1 MAALKSATKK
11 DTGSTSAKIWGFL
24 KYALPVAAAVGAI
37 ATCVLFPP
45 AALFVA
51 PAVEWLVANAI
62 PAFAS
67 LYAGLISFSAITAG
81 IAAAAAVTTRVLM
94 AAAEAVVNAC
104 TDKDPAKKT
113 TAAKAE
119 PKAEPQPKAD
129 PQPQPQPQDQKVHR
143 SPVSSAVPAP
153 QSAAETLTPG
163 M

>member
-113 TAAKAE
+113 TAPKVE
-119 PKAEPQPKAD
+119 PKAAANEPK
-129 PQPQPQPQDQKVHR
+129 PQPQDPMVHR
-143 SPVSSAVPAP
+143 SPMSSAIPPHQA
-153 QSAAETLTPG
+153 AAETPAPG